1 MRLFTTLHNY
11 KKNYLAK
18 DLIAGVVMAAV
29 SIPIAMGYAE
39 VSGLPAV
46 YGLYGSVLPILL
58 FACFSTSPQFIFG
71 VDAAPAAIVGA
82 SVSSLGIAFGYAEAI
97 DYISMIALCTG
108 LWLLLFYVLK
118 AGKMVDFISTPVMGG
133 FVSGIAVTIILM
145 QIPKVLGASSGT
157 GELPELL
164 HHLWKTMHHV
174 NGMSVV
180 LGCVSLLIIV
190 ISLK

>member
-71 VDAAPAAIVGA
+71 VDAAPAAIVGQCELPWNRIWICGSNRLYFHDRLMHRIVVVAVLCIESRKDGRFYIDTGYGGFCQRHCCDDHFDANTKGTWCFLRNRGA
-82 SVSSLGIAFGYAEAI
+82 SGTIAPFMENYASREWDVSSIGVCFFA
-97 DYISMIALCTG
+97 DHCN
-108 LWLLLFYVLK
+108 K
-118 AGKMVDFISTPVMGG
+118 P
-133 FVSGIAVTIILM
+133 
-145 QIPKVLGASSGT
+145 
-157 GELPELL
+157 
-164 HHLWKTMHHV
+164 
-174 NGMSVV
+174 
-180 LGCVSLLIIV
+180 
-190 ISLK
+190 

>member
-82 SVSSLGIAFGYAEAI
+82 SVSSLGIAFGSAEAI

-108 LWLLLFYVLK
+108 LVVAVLCIESRKDGRFYIDTGYGWFCQRHCCDDHFDANTKGTWCFLRNR
-118 AGKMVDFISTPVMGG
+118 
-133 FVSGIAVTIILM
+133 
-145 QIPKVLGASSGT
+145 GASGT
-157 GELPELL
+157 IAPFMENYASRE
-164 HHLWKTMHHV
+164 WD
-174 NGMSVV
+174 
-180 LGCVSLLIIV
+180 VSSIGV
-190 ISLK
+190 CFFADHCNKP

>member
-82 SVSSLGIAFGYAEAI
+82 SVSSLGIVFGSAEAI

-108 LWLLLFYVLK
+108 FMY
-118 AGKMVDFISTPVMGG
+118 
-133 FVSGIAVTIILM
+133 
-145 QIPKVLGASSGT
+145 
-157 GELPELL
+157 
-164 HHLWKTMHHV
+164 
-174 NGMSVV
+174 
-180 LGCVSLLIIV
+180 
-190 ISLK
+190 

>member
-71 VDAAPAAIVGA
+71 VGCRTGSNCWRQCELPWNCIWICGSNRLYFHDRLMHRIVVVAVLCIESRKDGRFYIDTGYGGFCQRHCCDDHFDADTKGTWCFLRNRGA
-82 SVSSLGIAFGYAEAI
+82 SGTIAPFMENYASREWDVSSIGVCFFA
-97 DYISMIALCTG
+97 D
-108 LWLLLFYVLK
+108 
-118 AGKMVDFISTPVMGG
+118 
-133 FVSGIAVTIILM
+133 
-145 QIPKVLGASSGT
+145 
-157 GELPELL
+157 
-164 HHLWKTMHHV
+164 
-174 NGMSVV
+174 
-180 LGCVSLLIIV
+180 SL
-190 ISLK
+190 

>member
-82 SVSSLGIAFGYAEAI
+82 SVSSLGIAFGSAEAI
-97 DYISMIALCTG
+97 DYISMICLMHRIVVVAVLCIESRKDGRFYIDTG
-108 LWLLLFYVLK
+108 Y
-118 AGKMVDFISTPVMGG
+118 GG
-133 FVSGIAVTIILM
+133 FCQRHCCDDHFDADTKGTWCFLRNR
-145 QIPKVLGASSGT
+145 GASGT
-157 GELPELL
+157 IAPFMENYASRE
-164 HHLWKTMHHV
+164 WD
-174 NGMSVV
+174 
-180 LGCVSLLIIV
+180 VSSIGV
-190 ISLK
+190 CFFADHCNKP

>member
-58 FACFSTSPQFIFG
+58 FC
-71 VDAAPAAIVGA
+71 
-82 SVSSLGIAFGYAEAI
+82 
-97 DYISMIALCTG
+97 
-108 LWLLLFYVLK
+108 LLFDIATVYLWRGMPHRQQLL
-118 AGKMVDFISTPVMGG
+118 APV
-133 FVSGIAVTIILM
+133 
-145 QIPKVLGASSGT
+145 
-157 GELPELL
+157 
-164 HHLWKTMHHV
+164 
-174 NGMSVV
+174 
-180 LGCVSLLIIV
+180 
-190 ISLK
+190 

>member
-39 VSGLPAV
+39 VSGIPVV
-46 YGLYGSVLPILL
+46 YGLYGSVLPIL
-58 FACFSTSPQFIFG
+58 FI
-71 VDAAPAAIVGA
+71 
-82 SVSSLGIAFGYAEAI
+82 
-97 DYISMIALCTG
+97 C
-108 LWLLLFYVLK
+108 LLFDIATVYLWRGCRTGSNCWRQCELPWNCIWICGSDRLYFHDRLMHRIVVVTVYVLK
-118 AGKMVDFISTPVMGG
+118 TGKMVDFISTPVMGG

-157 GELPELL
+157 GSFRNYCTIYGKLCI
-164 HHLWKTMHHV
+164 T
-174 NGMSVV
+174 
-180 LGCVSLLIIV
+180 
-190 ISLK
+190 